1 MMTSAGVVVGA
12 VEGLIRSGVLDPP
25 AGGQETAGP
34 AQDEENHNADVCVVT
49 QCEVATRCDE

>member
-1 MMTSAGVVVGA
+1 MTSAGVVVGA